1 MGLAFSLHP
10 FMLLLRLPTSASWA
24 ETLPVLLFPAKELFS
39 LLAKDRT
46 KAAVRCTPGYT
57 E

>member
-39 LLAKDRT
+39 LLAKD
-46 KAAVRCTPGYT
+46 
-57 E
+57 